1 VEKMKYYTFKR
12 ESNEFT
18 DILKDP
24 ALKELIKLKIKWN
37 YHLMIGLS
45 IKAEEGTYGYIVLKY
60 GEELVNPINKDF
72 TPIPGVDF
80 IPKRT

>member
-1 VEKMKYYTFKR
+1 MKYYTFKR

-24 ALKELIKLKIKWN
+24 AFKDLIKLKIKWK

-45 IKAEEGTYGYIVLKY
+45 SKAEEGTYGYIVLKY
-60 GEELVNPINKDF
+60 GEEIVNPVNKDF
-72 TPIPGVDF
+72 TPIAGVDYT
-80 IPKRT
+80 PRRS

>member
-1 VEKMKYYTFKR
+1 MKYYTFKR

>member
-12 ESNEFT
+12 ESNDFS

-24 ALKELIKLKIKWN
+24 ALKELIKLKIKWK

-45 IKAEEGTYGYIVLKY
+45 NKAEEGTYGYIVLKY
-60 GEELVNPINKDF
+60 GEEIVNPINKDY
-72 TPIPGVDF
+72 TPIPGVDYT
-80 IPKRT
+80 PKRN